1 VGKTL
6 LAGGAES
13 IEIIGVVNDIRQV
26 AMSEPARATMYWD
39 NLQNARVKT
48 TIVARTAGDP
58 LAMTVAI
65 RQAIWS
71 IDPDQPITSV
81 FTFDDAVSNVL
92 ARPRLLTVLLGAF
105 GFVGLALGA
114 IGIYGMLVALVNE
127 RQREIG
133 VRLALGA
140 QRGQILRMVVGRGL
154 VLALAGVVA
163 GLAAAFALSRLL
175 VAVLYGVRPAD
186 PLTFAGMALVLV
198 LTAALASWLPARR
211 AAALDPVETLRAD

>member
-1 VGKTL
+1 
-6 LAGGAES
+6 
-13 IEIIGVVNDIRQV
+13 
-26 AMSEPARATMYWD
+26 
-39 NLQNARVKT
+39 
-48 TIVARTAGDP
+48 
-58 LAMTVAI
+58 
-65 RQAIWS
+65 
-71 IDPDQPITSV
+71 
-81 FTFDDAVSNVL
+81 
-92 ARPRLLTVLLGAF
+92 VLLGAF

-127 RQREIG
+127 RRREIG

-140 QRGQILRMVVGRGL
+140 QRGEILRMVVGRGL
-154 VLALAGVVA
+154 VLALLGVVA